1 MYGETIL
8 KIEGLNKSFGIT
20 HANADINLELHR
32 GEVRALAGENGSGKS
47 TLLSQIA
54 GIYGSDS
61 GTMYLNGQVYAPKSP
76 MDANDNKI
84 AIVVQELG
92 LIADLPA
99 GINVYLGRTKK
110 FSNHGFINHK
120 KIFAAANAELEK
132 WGLPKI
138 NFNRSTDGLNIE
150 NRKMIELTRALSSD
164 PDILILDE
172 VTQSLSHDNRE
183 VIYELIKKFK
193 ELGRAILLISHDLE
207 ETLRISDSITV
218 LRDGRAV
225 GTVETSDVTDD
236 DVKRMMVGREMSG
249 DYYRV
254 DEEEIYED
262 EVVFSFDHVST
273 NTGLKDVSFEVH
285 KGEILAFCGLSD
297 SGIHDV
303 GQAAYGLVKP
313 TSGKVL
319 LNAENLEIEDAMF
332 SLKHRI
338 AYVPK
343 DRDEEALMMATT
355 IQNNF
360 CVPSLE
366 EISKKF
372 GYVSTKEMREMA
384 DKAKKEYQ
392 VKCTSVNQ
400 NMNGLSGGNKQKVNL
415 GRWLLKDLQLL
426 IVDCPTR
433 GVDIG
438 VKAYIYH
445 VMEEAKKKGLTMLL
459 ITDELTEAMGMA
471 DNIIVMKDGM
481 VKKEIGRSSHFSE
494 EKMIE
499 EMI

>member
-164 PDILILDE
+164 PDILILNE

-218 LRDGRAV
+218 LREGRAV

-285 KGEILAFCGLSD
+285 KGEILGIGGLTDCGMHEL
-297 SGIHDV
+297 GKALF
-303 GQAAYGLVKP
+303 GNVKP
-313 TSGKVL
+313 LYGEVKLGNGKKITSEKQAIK
-319 LNAENLEIEDAMF
+319 NKI
-332 SLKHRI
+332 
-338 AYVPK
+338 
-343 DRDEEALMMATT
+343 
-355 IQNNF
+355 
-360 CVPSLE
+360 
-366 EISKKF
+366 
-372 GYVSTKEMREMA
+372 GYVSKNRDQEALILSASIMENTVLPSLSMIAKGGVITKGAEKKFT
-384 DKAKKEYQ
+384 DKQ
-392 VKCTSVNQ
+392 VKDMSIKCREIGQ
-400 NMNGLSGGNKQKVNL
+400 NVGDLSGGNKQKVVFGKWL
-415 GRWLLKDLQLL
+415 GNESEIYIL
-426 IVDCPTR
+426 DCPTR
-433 GVDIG
+433 GIDIG
-438 VKAYIYH
+438 VKAFMYQLMYRLKKEGKSIL
-445 VMEEAKKKGLTMLL
+445 MISEELPEL
-459 ITDELTEAMGMA
+459 IGMS
-471 DNIIVMKDGM
+471 DRILIMKDGQ
-481 VKKEIGRSSHFSE
+481 IQDSFTRSE
-494 EKMIE
+494 ELNESVLIKKMV
-499 EMI
+499 

>member
-1 MYGETIL
+1 
-8 KIEGLNKSFGIT
+8 
-20 HANADINLELHR
+20 
-32 GEVRALAGENGSGKS
+32 
-47 TLLSQIA
+47 
-54 GIYGSDS
+54 
-61 GTMYLNGQVYAPKSP
+61 MYLNGQVYAPKSP

-236 DVKRMMVGREMSG
+236 DVKR
-249 DYYRV
+249 
-254 DEEEIYED
+254 
-262 EVVFSFDHVST
+262 
-273 NTGLKDVSFEVH
+273 
-285 KGEILAFCGLSD
+285 
-297 SGIHDV
+297 
-303 GQAAYGLVKP
+303 
-313 TSGKVL
+313 
-319 LNAENLEIEDAMF
+319 
-332 SLKHRI
+332 
-338 AYVPK
+338 
-343 DRDEEALMMATT
+343 
-355 IQNNF
+355 
-360 CVPSLE
+360 
-366 EISKKF
+366 
-372 GYVSTKEMREMA
+372 
-384 DKAKKEYQ
+384 
-392 VKCTSVNQ
+392 
-400 NMNGLSGGNKQKVNL
+400 
-415 GRWLLKDLQLL
+415 
-426 IVDCPTR
+426 
-433 GVDIG
+433 
-438 VKAYIYH
+438 
-445 VMEEAKKKGLTMLL
+445 
-459 ITDELTEAMGMA
+459 
-471 DNIIVMKDGM
+471 
-481 VKKEIGRSSHFSE
+481 
-494 EKMIE
+494 
-499 EMI
+499 